1 MQLAAARA
9 QAGPAETLHQFYGT
23 LLDRLGP
30 QGWWP
35 ARTRLEVILGAIL
48 VQNTSW
54 NNAALAVKRLREAGL
69 LNLARLQ
76 KASRAKLEACA
87 RPAGFYRQ
95 KAAAI
100 RNFLD
105 WLARSSNG
113 SLAKLF
119 PRPAAEVRA
128 DLLKIQG
135 LGPETADAI
144 LLYAGRQPFFV
155 ADAYTRRILARH
167 GLVSAVAGYSE
178 VQEFIHRHLPAD
190 PALFNEYHAL
200 LVEAGKRFCK
210 RHEPNCDACPLGEFL
225 PSRDARLD
233 VSDRAGVRAMVSAA
247 P

>member
-1 MQLAAARA
+1 MRQERTDPGDLLKQYYTRLLA
-9 QAGPAETLHQFYGT
+9 Q
-23 LLDRLGP
+23 LGP

-35 ARTRLEVILGAIL
+35 GRTRLEVILGAIL

-128 DLLKIQG
+128 DLVKIQG